1 MKQYNPYVFTCKSS
15 SHQASKWKENIMLK
29 WVHVLIVQH
38 YASNLTKSVI
48 YSLNKA
54 NNIFKSIHTA
64 EALQAC
70 IILNFF
76 FTHL

>member
-1 MKQYNPYVFTCKSS
+1 
-15 SHQASKWKENIMLK
+15 MLK